1 MVLESVVV
9 KPSVVSEFEAVVLG
23 SSVLMLDS
31 VVRGPSLD
39 PDSPDVVIWLLSVV
53 EGVHPANSG

>member
-1 MVLESVVV
+1 ML
-9 KPSVVSEFEAVVLG
+9 SELEAVVWG

-31 VVRGPSLD
+31 VVTGPSLD

>member
-1 MVLESVVV
+1 MVLEAVVV

-31 VVRGPSLD
+31 VVTGPSLD

>member
-1 MVLESVVV
+1 MLMLVFVSVVT
-9 KPSVVSEFEAVVLG
+9 
-23 SSVLMLDS
+23 
-31 VVRGPSLD
+31 GPSLD